1 MGNFIA
7 YISAYTRPF
16 NSKSSAGSRLG
27 SPATPNDTPKVT
39 PQTGEASYYDDDE
52 LYELN
57 LTDDENDDNDEWLP
71 FDNSYT
77 SIVTLVSRLAKNKT
91 TPPVHQATEYEIR

>member
-16 NSKSSAGSRLG
+16 NSKSSVGSRLG
-27 SPATPNDTPKVT
+27 RPVTPNDTPKVT

-52 LYELN
+52 LY
-57 LTDDENDDNDEWLP
+57 
-71 FDNSYT
+71 
-77 SIVTLVSRLAKNKT
+77 
-91 TPPVHQATEYEIR
+91 